1 MYCELILVRWILK
14 LFFGI
19 IGYFDIGCWIERR
32 GRVFLI
38 EGIVCVEYGG
48 LKSVV
53 SLGKL

>member
-1 MYCELILVRWILK
+1 MVRWILK